1 MDRMDGLM
9 YREGQK
15 KNNITEVLHT
25 SLHTR
30 QDIQREHKFFLNS
43 RYQRYPDIGHL
54 IVKRSFGLCG
64 VPLEIYWDSRDEECS
79 QDVLRALRQERFGIT
94 NEEKCCVFCTAQYA
108 GNKIMDYM
116 PKYLSW
122 DKKTLSFSMLD
133 LSQEQMKTCV
143 EEILAFNPAW
153 MRLAPSVA
161 VMLAEMMVSN
171 GLLPP
176 SSLRYIELSGEMLD
190 EKTERMIQEAFHV
203 QTSNVY
209 VTKEMGP
216 IAVSCGEGNL
226 HIFLENVEIQ
236 VMKDGKPVFD
246 EEGDICVTSLQ
257 NKAMPLGRMKTG
269 DRGVL
274 LSAPCACG
282 QKPSVLQLTGG
293 RECSFIITASGRKI
307 SAQVLR
313 SMAEYANEEISRC
326 LANIQFRQ
334 TANDR
339 MDVIL
344 GVKPAFSGWG
354 EEAARVLRRQ
364 IQDQELNQMQW
375 NFIFIEPQALEE
387 SEIEK
392 EPFFVSCEG
401 VEL

>member
-1 MDRMDGLM
+1 M
-9 YREGQK
+9 YMKEQK
-15 KNNITEVLHT
+15 KSIPEELPV
-25 SLHTR
+25 SFQTR
-30 QDIQREHKFFLNS
+30 QDIQRGHKFFLHS
-43 RYQRYPDIGHL
+43 RYQRYPDIERL

-64 VPLEIYWDSRDEECS
+64 LPLEIYWDNRDEERS
-79 QDVLRALRQERFGIT
+79 QEVLRALRQERFGIT
-94 NEEKCCVFCTAQYA
+94 DEEKCCVFCTAKYA

-116 PKYLSW
+116 PRYLSW
-122 DKKTLSFSMLD
+122 DKRTLSFSMLD
-133 LSQEQMKTCV
+133 LSQEWMKTCM

-161 VMLAEMMVSN
+161 VMLAETMASN
-171 GLLPP
+171 GFLPP
-176 SSLRYIELSGEMLD
+176 SSLRYIEMSGEMLD
-190 EKTERMIQEAFHV
+190 EKTECMIQEAFHV

-209 VTKEMGP
+209 ATKEMGS

-313 SMAEYANEEISRC
+313 SMAEYANEGISRC
-326 LANIQFRQ
+326 LAHIQFRQ
-334 TANDR
+334 TANDS

-354 EEAARVLRRQ
+354 EEAARVLRSQ
-364 IQDQELNQMQW
+364 IRDQELRQMQW
-375 NFIFIEPQALEE
+375 NFIFVEPQTSGE

-392 EPFFVSCEG
+392 EPFFVLREG

>member
-1 MDRMDGLM
+1 M
-9 YREGQK
+9 YRKEQK
-15 KNNITEVLHT
+15 GVVTEAMHT
-25 SLHTR
+25 SLLTR
-30 QDIQREHKFFLNS
+30 QEIQRKHKHFLNS
-43 RYQRYPDIGHL
+43 RYQRYPDIERL

-64 VPLEIYWDSRDEECS
+64 VPLDIYWDSRDEERS
-79 QDVLRALRQERFGIT
+79 RDVLWALRQERFGIT
-94 NEEKCCVFCTAQYA
+94 DEEKCCIFCAAEYV

-133 LSQEQMKTCV
+133 LSQERMKTCM

-161 VMLAEMMVSN
+161 VMLAETMASN

-176 SSLRYIELSGEMLD
+176 PALRYIEMSGEMLD
-190 EKTERMIQEAFHV
+190 EKTERMIQDTFHV
-203 QTSNVY
+203 KTSNVY
-209 VTKEMGP
+209 ATKEMGP
-216 IAVSCGEGNL
+216 IAVSCGKGNL
-226 HIFLENVEIQ
+226 HIISENVEIQ
-236 VMKDGKPVFD
+236 VIKDGKSVLD
-246 EEGDICVTSLQ
+246 EEGDIYVTSLQ
-257 NKAMPLGRMKTG
+257 NKAMPLVRMKTG

-282 QKPSVLQLTGG
+282 QKSSALQLTGG
-293 RECSFIITASGRKI
+293 RKCSFVLPASGRKI

-326 LANIQFRQ
+326 LAHIQFRQ

-354 EEAARVLRRQ
+354 EEAARVLRSQ
-364 IQDQELNQMQW
+364 IRDQELKQMRW
-375 NFIFIEPQALEE
+375 KFTFVDPQTSGE

-392 EPFFVSCEG
+392 EPFFILCEG